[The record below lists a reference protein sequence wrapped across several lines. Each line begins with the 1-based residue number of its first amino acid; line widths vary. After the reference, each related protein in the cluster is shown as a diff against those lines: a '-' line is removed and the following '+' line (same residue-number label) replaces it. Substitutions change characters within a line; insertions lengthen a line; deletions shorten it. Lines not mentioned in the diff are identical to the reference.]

1 MSTRTSKHTKPL
13 PKATPGIDTTAG
25 SETNYY
31 GARVQDAKTGPRR
44 ELALR
49 IETWPLGKVTFG
61 GGDVVTLRFG
71 AIANYE
77 EVERFFAKVRND
89 GLHYLRELSESNP
102 RRHVIEM
109 EFDRSGDRIA
119 IIAGKVWRLASE

>member
-1 MSTRTSKHTKPL
+1 
-13 PKATPGIDTTAG
+13 
-25 SETNYY
+25 
-31 GARVQDAKTGPRR
+31 
-44 ELALR
+44 
-49 IETWPLGKVTFG
+49 VTFG

-77 EVERFFAKVRND
+77 EVQRFFTKVRND
-89 GLHYLRELSESNP
+89 GLHYLRESSKSNP

-119 IIAGKVWRLASE
+119 IIAGRVARLASQ